1 MRDWYNKGLVRK
13 DGATLKEYTSDRK
26 AGKVMMEFV
35 GSYPDTLDAQEK
47 NIRNPDAEKMSET
60 IIKNGKYVAP
70 SYSIATSRMFV
81 APGGGSNTCTVLNVD
96 GKHKEKCM
104 QMIELLN
111 TDDDLY
117 KLITQGEEG
126 VDYKYDNNGDV
137 VRVNGKYNFN
147 DNEWQ
152 LGQSYS
158 TEFTRI
164 LFSKNEIGEFQKKS
178 LQLCYDAA
186 KTTPASPVAGFVFDP
201 TPVKTELI
209 NCFDVYNETMPSL
222 ANGCLDISTA
232 IPEFQK
238 KLKDAGADK
247 IILEKQAQYDLWKS
261 KNKK

>member
-1 MRDWYNKGLVRK
+1 MIGICLRQNLSCGICSKLEILGHQ
-13 DGATLKEYTSDRK
+13 DGYILKTL
-26 AGKVMMEFV
+26 
-35 GSYPDTLDAQEK
+35 
-47 NIRNPDAEKMSET
+47 
-60 IIKNGKYVAP
+60 IKFSTN
-70 SYSIATSRMFV
+70 
-81 APGGGSNTCTVLNVD
+81 
-96 GKHKEKCM
+96 
-104 QMIELLN
+104 
-111 TDDDLY
+111 Y

-126 VDYKYDNNGDV
+126 VDYKYDNNGNV

-209 NCFDVYNETMPSL
+209 NCFDVYNEMMPSL